1 MGRSL
6 ASPESVGALAA
17 RIGAEIRGDANSQI
31 AAVASLTYAT
41 TGDLSFFSDKKFANV
56 LATTNASAII
66 APANVSLPTR
76 CVHIVHAN
84 PHQAFATLLSQL
96 FPETADFN
104 GAALSID
111 TLAKIGLNNVVVH
124 ENASLGLGSYIGAG
138 TVVHA
143 GVRIGN
149 NVRIGAN
156 CVIYPNVVLRDGVVM
171 GDRCIIQ
178 PGAVIGSDGFGFQ
191 LTASGWMK
199 VPQVGTV
206 IIGDDVEIGAN
217 TSIDRGAIED
227 TVIGNGVKIDNLVQ
241 IAHNVRIGEHTAI
254 AGCAGVAGS
263 AIVGKRCMIGG
274 AARIVGHI
282 EIADDVIVS
291 GGTLVA
297 DSIREKGRYTGV
309 FPTASHRDWM
319 RVAAGLRRSVRPP
332 SNTNS
337 DSKDAAAGTE

>member
-17 RIGAEIRGDANSQI
+17 RIGAEIRGDANTQI
-31 AAVASLTYAT
+31 VSVASLTGASI
-41 TGDLSFFSDKKFANV
+41 GELSFFSDKKFASV
-56 LATTNASAII
+56 LASTNASAVI
-66 APANVSLPTR
+66 APAIAKLPER
-76 CVHIVHAN
+76 CVHLVHAN
-84 PHQAFATLLSQL
+84 PHQAFATLLAQL

-104 GAALSID
+104 GATLSSEV
-111 TLAKIGLNNVVVH
+111 LAKMGLNRVFIHNSSTVG
-124 ENASLGLGSYIGAG
+124 AKSCIGEG
-138 TVVHA
+138 TVIHA

-149 NVRIGAN
+149 NVRIGAD
-156 CVIYPNVVLRDGVVM
+156 CVLYPNVVVRDGVVI
-171 GDRCIIQ
+171 GDRCIFQ

-191 LTASGWMK
+191 PTASGWMK

-206 IIGDDVEIGAN
+206 IIGNDVEIGAN

-227 TVIGNGVKIDNLVQ
+227 TVIGDGVKIDNLVQ

-263 AIVGKRCMIGG
+263 AIIGKRCMIGG
-274 AARIVGHI
+274 AARIIGHL

-309 FPTASHRDWM
+309 FPTTSHRDWM
-319 RVAAGLRRSVRPP
+319 RLAAGLRRSVRAAR
-332 SNTNS
+332 NTNQ
-337 DSKDAAAGTE
+337 DGKDETVGTE